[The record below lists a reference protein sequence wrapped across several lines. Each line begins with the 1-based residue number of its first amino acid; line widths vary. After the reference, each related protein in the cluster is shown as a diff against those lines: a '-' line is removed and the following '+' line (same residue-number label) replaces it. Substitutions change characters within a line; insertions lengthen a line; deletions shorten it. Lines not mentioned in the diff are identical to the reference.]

1 MDILEA
7 RLDALERRVGAGSGK
22 DLAAQVAQMERQL
35 AAILADNA
43 ALALGLEKLDE
54 KLRDV
59 IEGDGDLELQ
69 RRMLGAG
76 TKAELILLNEDAPRT
91 LSDLRTIRDLQARI
105 NQPEYAAAAE
115 LLPRI
120 GELEQAHG
128 GQAAEFRQVA
138 DEVTSLV
145 DRYHAETEA
154 LSESFLGWDRALAA
168 IERQVAKLET
178 ARHAS

>member
-43 ALALGLEKLDE
+43 ALALGLEKYE

-76 TKAELILLNEDAPRT
+76 AKAELILLNEDAPRT

-168 IERQVAKLET
+168 IERQVAKLEA

>member
-43 ALALGLEKLDE
+43 ALALGLEKYE